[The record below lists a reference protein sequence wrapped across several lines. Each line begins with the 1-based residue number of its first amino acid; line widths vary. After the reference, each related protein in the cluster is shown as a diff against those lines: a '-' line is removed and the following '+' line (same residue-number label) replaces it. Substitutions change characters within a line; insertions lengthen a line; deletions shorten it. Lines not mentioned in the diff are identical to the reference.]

1 MSKDNYRQRYLFF
14 AMFIFCFIAIPG
26 ILMLYG
32 ISYLRDQE
40 RENLAA
46 GYQNKI
52 FQLHKSMQPFSDGQ
66 KFWCTHLNNELN
78 ENLSGKNK
86 KDSAK
91 NILDRLALLK
101 KSLKFEHIVFA
112 PDKGIIQAT
121 VSIKPQNSLLTSL
134 KVFQKRLRQKR
145 TYRGYPTAQEEKAI
159 GEVFGPQLNL
169 KHLQKSHQGELFL
182 TWPDST
188 FKKPLLWCKCV
199 DEILIVILIDYAN
212 LDAYDGIKSF
222 LARLS
227 LESERKIKF
236 AIINRNNKL
245 DFIEPDRLAEQEFS
259 KVQLKDWQN
268 SSEAVMTA
276 NFNAFPKFIRPDLN
290 IIAYF
295 DLSATLPHF
304 NNFHFAAIIVFIMI
318 SLILFNY
325 AFKIFIKEV
334 PDSLSLKWKLRFLF
348 FFANGLPLLVL
359 FFLGTDYLN
368 QKRDTLLQEI
378 LARGTSFIQSFDQS
392 FESEYAKILVNKR
405 KAETKL
411 IQRLRTSEMNDS
423 ILKEFVADIGDYEKK
438 ILLVASRSETLCTEH
453 GLYDPKKGLI
463 PENYRNRKDSSRAQL
478 DFTRKVG
485 HYFVDSINGTKISDK
500 IATEIEIL
508 VESITQKPVVNFIFD
523 MMQKRGNFS
532 QWGFGRN
539 VHPAILDTFSLG
551 GDSEDYF
558 FLAMFRKEKFQLSF
572 MKKTIPVVNRNNLG
586 LKIVAFKDFE
596 STVPTYTYQIPDLKR
611 FAATLTSFP
620 GDEIKFVDLDG
631 EEHLAMGFKGNSLTE
646 YSLIGLYPVSRIANL
661 ITRQKKQLTVFALL
675 SLLVTFALSQILA
688 HSFLTPLGLLSV
700 GAKAIEEKHF
710 SHRLPEMSHD
720 EFGKMG
726 EIFNDVMVDLDELSV
741 ASAIQEQLLPQGT
754 IDTGQYSLFG
764 RSISMGELG
773 GDYYD
778 FIALP
783 DHHFSIMLGDVAGHG
798 VGAALIMAMAKAGI
812 IQSDHLLHQPLELIN
827 RLHGLIYNSKTKK
840 QKKIMTFQYLYLD
853 SACGKAV
860 YANAGACS
868 PMIIRKSQNKVEE
881 LKLAGA
887 ALGAFR
893 KANFS
898 QIDIHFQPGDAI
910 VFYTDGIVEAR
921 NDDGEE
927 MGYEELKTILLK
939 SWDIDAEKFYQNIY
953 QSYIDHLGSQ
963 SAQDDLTMIVLV
975 FRGEN
980 PQEKVSSPIPPQE
993 NTYEA

>member
-1 MSKDNYRQRYLFF
+1 MNTDNRRQRYLFF

-32 ISYLRDQE
+32 ISYLRNQE
-40 RENLAA
+40 QENIA
-46 GYQNKI
+46 GSFQNKI
-52 FQLHKSMQPFSDGQ
+52 SQLQKLMQPFSDGQ
-66 KFWCTHLNNELN
+66 NFWCTHLNAELN

-86 KDSAK
+86 SESAK
-91 NILDRLALLK
+91 RIVERLAFLK
-101 KSLKFEHIVFA
+101 KTLKFEHIVFA
-112 PDKGIIQAT
+112 PGKGIIEAT
-121 VSIKPQNSLLTSL
+121 VDLKPKKALLTTL
-134 KVFQKRLRQKR
+134 QVFQKRLRQRK
-145 TYRGYPTAQEEKAI
+145 TYRAYPTAEEEEAI
-159 GEVFGPQLNL
+159 GQIFGPQINL
-169 KHLQKSHQGELFL
+169 KHLPKSHESHQFL
-182 TWPDST
+182 VWPDST

-199 DEILIVILIDYAN
+199 DEILVVIMIDYAH

-222 LARLS
+222 LARFS

-236 AIINRNNKL
+236 AIIDRNSKL
-245 DFIEPDRLAEQEFS
+245 DFVEPDSLAEQQFAKIS
-259 KVQLKDWQN
+259 LKDWQN
-268 SSEAVMTA
+268 NSETVSTED
-276 NFNAFPKFIRPDLN
+276 FKAFPKFIRPNLS

-295 DLSATLPHF
+295 NRKISIPHF
-304 NNFHFAAIIVFIMI
+304 NYHHLGAIIAFLLI
-318 SLILFNY
+318 SLILLNY
-325 AFKIFIKEV
+325 AFKVFVKNV

-378 LARGTSFIQSFDQS
+378 LAKGTAFIQSFDES

-405 KAETKL
+405 RAETKL
-411 IQRLRTSEMNDS
+411 LQRLKTEEISEA
-423 ILKEFVADIGDYEKK
+423 ILQEFVADIGAYEKK
-438 ILLVASRSETLCTEH
+438 ILLVASRSETLATEH

-508 VESITQKPVVNFIFD
+508 VESITQKPVVNFIYD

-551 GDSEDYF
+551 GDTEDYF

-572 MKKTIPVVNRNNLG
+572 MNKAIPVVNRNNLG
-586 LKIVAFKDFE
+586 LKIIAFKDFE
-596 STVPTYTYQIPDLKR
+596 ATVPTYTYQIPDLKK

-620 GDEIKFVDLDG
+620 GDEIKFVNFMN

-661 ITRQKKQLTVFALL
+661 IARQKKQLSVFALL
-675 SLLVTFALSQILA
+675 SILVTLALSQILA
-688 HSFLTPLGLLSV
+688 HSFLTPLGLLSI

-741 ASAIQEQLLPQGT
+741 ASAIQEQLLPQAT
-754 IDTGQYSLFG
+754 IDTGKYSLFG

-773 GDYYD
+773 GDYFD
-778 FIALP
+778 FIELP
-783 DHHFSIMLGDVAGHG
+783 ERHFSVMLGDVAGHG

-812 IQSDHLLHQPLELIN
+812 IQSDHLLNQPLELIN

-853 SACGKAV
+853 SDCGKAI

-868 PMIIRKSQNKVEE
+868 PMIIRKSQNRVEE

-898 QIDIHFQPGDAI
+898 QIEVSFEPGDAI

-921 NDDGEE
+921 NDAGEE
-927 MGYEELKTILLK
+927 LGYEELKNLLLQ
-939 SWDIDAEKFYQNIY
+939 SWDIDAENFYQNIY
-953 QSYIDHLGSQ
+953 RSYLEHLGSQ
-963 SAQDDLTMIVLV
+963 SAQDDLTIIVLV
-975 FRGEN
+975 FVDRN
-980 PQEKVSSPIPPQE
+980 EKLDNEP
-993 NTYEA
+993 